1 MFILVKLVLS
11 KQLSKTILA
20 LPIVLGLAAC
30 AVGPDFQPPVP
41 PAGSSYSKEGIPK
54 KTSLANNTEQNF
66 WKGNL
71 SNAQW
76 WQMFGSHSLDAI
88 VDTSLQGNASLKAAQ
103 ASLSQSQDLL
113 RAGYGAFFPQINA
126 GLNAQRL
133 SSAPT
138 QLGQSGVG
146 SIYNLTTA
154 TASVS
159 YTLDIFGGER
169 RQVEALQAQVDY
181 QKYIAAAAYLMLS
194 ANVVNTSIARSAYL
208 AQIQATEELIG
219 LEREQLK
226 VAQAQVAGGTAAYA
240 TVLTIQSLISSNEAS
255 IALLRQKANQAD
267 HLLAV
272 LEGVDP
278 SHVQL
283 SDLTLDSLT
292 LPTSIPISVP
302 SDLVR
307 SRPDILASE
316 ALMHQASAN
325 IGVATANMFP
335 SITLNGGFGKAADQ
349 FASLSGPSQ
358 EFWTA
363 GPSISIPIFQG
374 GTLYF
379 TRKAAIDAFQV
390 AQENY
395 RQTVLVAFSQVA
407 DCLTALEHDAQSLQ
421 AQQDAKNAAAQALKL
436 QQISYKAGLIDY
448 ISVLIADVQYHQAD
462 IAFLQALTQRYQD
475 TVGLYVALG
484 GGWQEIQN

>member
-1 MFILVKLVLS
+1 
-11 KQLSKTILA
+11 
-20 LPIVLGLAAC
+20 
-30 AVGPDFQPPVP
+30 
-41 PAGSSYSKEGIPK
+41 
-54 KTSLANNTEQNF
+54 
-66 WKGNL
+66 
-71 SNAQW
+71 
-76 WQMFGSHSLDAI
+76 
-88 VDTSLQGNASLKAAQ
+88 
-103 ASLSQSQDLL
+103 
-113 RAGYGAFFPQINA
+113 
-126 GLNAQRL
+126 
-133 SSAPT
+133 
-138 QLGQSGVG
+138 LGQSGVG
-146 SIYNLTTA
+146 SIYSLTTA

-255 IALLRQKANQAD
+255 IAPLRQKANQAE

-358 EFWTA
+358 QFWTA

-436 QQISYKAGLIDY
+436 QQISYKAGLIDF

-484 GGWQEIQN
+484 GGWQETKD